1 MDGLMRVMGKDAKG
15 RAAMAKMVRGA
26 LDSGMEPA
34 EQAGVALQEGR
45 LRDAARLFHSLRGA
59 VGILGAK
66 RLIQATMAAEDALH
80 EQREDEFDERYQA
93 VRKELALTLAE
104 ARAWLDSQPS

>member
-1 MDGLMRVMGKDAKG
+1 MPDEDDLLAAMAAGGEATIFNMDGLMRVMGKDAKG

-26 LDSGMEPA
+26 
-34 EQAGVALQEGR
+34 
-45 LRDAARLFHSLRGA
+45 

-66 RLIQATMAAEDALH
+66 RLIQATMAAEEAIH
-80 EQREDEFDERYQA
+80 EQRDDQLDALYQA
-93 VRKELALTLAE
+93 VRSELAQTLAQ